1 MGYLYNILPTFR
13 KDWKCIL
20 VKGIYNKEQ
29 TSPIFRNGEKTS
41 QSSRAFSRK
50 IFLRQNLF
58 KNAVIIDTCILN
70 LSLMKGTPH
79 IVLGLFR
86 EKKLVRKKKLY
97 NENILMP
104 RSNGPVFTESVSY
117 SNQTSVSPSAKQRL
131 RAR

>member
-50 IFLRQNLF
+50 IFLRQNLL
-58 KNAVIIDTCILN
+58 KKCCNYRYLYIEL
-70 LSLMKGTPH
+70 
-79 IVLGLFR
+79 IV
-86 EKKLVRKKKLY
+86 
-97 NENILMP
+97 NE
-104 RSNGPVFTESVSY
+104 RYASY
-117 SNQTSVSPSAKQRL
+117 CAGAFS
-131 RAR
+131 